1 MVLGGVGGGGVLKS
15 DLDASCPGPP
25 SLPAP
30 PIPRAGREEP
40 DGLPRDRQAPR
51 ALGSPAGTQRRGSRA
66 QLRHR
71 PRRDP
76 GWGGHRPARA
86 PGCRLVSQE
95 ALSGGRGTPA
105 GSRASRSL
113 NSPNWEASLQVRSS
127 TSPPPAPPGPR
138 GGGESR
144 ALRRGEPGAGGAC
157 GERRLL
163 PSLPGSACH
172 PLCYGVRGELLCANR
187 RV

>member
-1 MVLGGVGGGGVLKS
+1 MVLGGVGGGGALKS
-15 DLDASCPGPP
+15 DLYASRPGPP

-30 PIPRAGREEP
+30 PIPRAGPEEQE
-40 DGLPRDRQAPR
+40 GLPSGRQAPR
-51 ALGSPAGTQRRGSRA
+51 ARRSPPGTQRRGPRT

-71 PRRDP
+71 RRGDP

-86 PGCRLVSQE
+86 PGCSELSQE
-95 ALSGGRGTPA
+95 APSGGRGTPA
-105 GSRASRSL
+105 GSRAARSL
-113 NSPNWEASLQVRSS
+113 NSPNWEASLQVWSS
-127 TSPPPAPPGPR
+127 TSPPPVPPGPR
-138 GGGESR
+138 GGGESK

-157 GERRLL
+157 GERRRL
-163 PSLPGSACH
+163 PRLPGSACH